1 MVGGILTE
9 RTVAHVMD
17 YSLLWNGAVRTVT
30 LPPMEELEGDRAR
43 WTWAAV
49 RLTGGSV
56 EAAWRAALAVDC
68 PGLAWGSVVAPA
80 KSFDAC
86 VFGSFCDEAVSDT
99 SSYVAKPKI
108 HNPTHRAPRPDRAP
122 LVRHAGSDSA
132 GPHRPRTQRPTSSA
146 SSRPGIGAGVAHPRS
161 ARPPPRPHATP
172 GKAGWMG
179 RDATK
184 RPVSAAAPHA

>member
-1 MVGGILTE
+1 MTA
-9 RTVAHVMD
+9 T
-17 YSLLWNGAVRTVT
+17 YSLLLDGALRTVT
-30 LPPMEELEGDRAR
+30 VPPVEELEGWKAR

-49 RLTGGSV
+49 RMTGGSE
-56 EAAWRAALAVDC
+56 EAAWRAALTVEC
-68 PGLAWGSVVAPA
+68 PGLGWTAIDVSVPAP

-86 VFGSFCDEAVSDT
+86 VFGAGCAAVSDT
-99 SSYVAKPKI
+99 SSSGGRPTTR
-108 HNPTHRAPRPDRAP
+108 NPTHRGPPPHRAP
-122 LVRHAGSDSA
+122 PAKNGGSGSG
-132 GPHRPRTQRPTSSA
+132 GPHRPPTQRPTSSA
-146 SSRPGIGAGVAHPRS
+146 SSRPGPVAGAAHPRS